1 MALDKKGKIYIGLTA
16 LVIALLVA
24 AEYSKPKEINWFPT
38 YTKHHKIPYGTYV
51 FHDQLERILNKGLL
65 KDVVIPPY
73 EQLKNES
80 FNGTYFFAN
89 DNINF
94 DEAELNSLLDWT
106 AKGNTLVVASSQ
118 FGDQIL
124 DTLGLD
130 QNIVSNFKNIE
141 NTFQVYLN
149 NKKLNKNTDTFIFD
163 KAHFIQYF
171 NKIDSVQTQVI
182 TSVNNANDTSTKN
195 NLHYPNTIKQSFGDG
210 TIILSLF
217 PQAFTN
223 YFILNSPNQDFTA
236 GIISYLDTSK
246 PIYYDNYYKTG
257 KKVSTSPMYVF
268 LNNDHLKWAYYIML
282 IGVLFYVIFEGKRK
296 QRAIPVV
303 QPLRNQTVD
312 FTRTIANMYYEN
324 GKAHEIATHK
334 IQHFL
339 EYIRTH
345 LHLDTN
351 TINDT
356 FITNL
361 AARSNNTIDDTQA
374 LFNSIDTISNQE
386 NTSAELLKKL
396 NTSIE
401 LFKSN
406 NEWKIKT

>member
-1 MALDKKGKIYIGLTA
+1 MDKKGKIYVGLTA
-16 LVIALLVA
+16 LVIILLVG
-24 AEYSKPKEINWFPT
+24 AEYSKPEEINWFPS
-38 YTKHHKIPYGTYV
+38 YTKHHKIPFGTYV
-51 FHDQLERILNKGLL
+51 FHDQLERIIGNENL
-65 KDVVIPPY
+65 KEVDRPPY
-73 EQLKNES
+73 EYLKN
-80 FNGTYFFAN
+80 NTIKGTYFFSNSA
-89 DNINF
+89 INF
-94 DEAELNSLLDWT
+94 DEAELHSLLEWT

-118 FGDQIL
+118 FGENIL

-130 QNIVSNFKNIE
+130 QNVISNFKNIE
-141 NTFQVYLN
+141 NTFQLHLN
-149 NKKLNKNTDTFIFD
+149 NKKLYKNTDAFIFD
-163 KAHFIQYF
+163 KANFIHYF
-171 NKIDSVQTQVI
+171 SKIDCLQTQVI
-182 TSVNNANDTSTKN
+182 ASVNNANDNPTIN
-195 NLHYPNTIKQSFGDG
+195 NPKYPNTIKQSFGEG

-223 YFILNSPNQDFTA
+223 YFILKSPNQYFTA
-236 GIISYLDTSK
+236 GIMSYLDTTE
-246 PIYYDNYYKTG
+246 PLYYDNYYKSG
-257 KKVSTSPMYVF
+257 KKVNTSPMHVF
-268 LNNDHLKWAYYIML
+268 LNNDHLKWAYYLML

-303 QPLRNQTVD
+303 EPLRNQTVD

-324 GKAHEIATHK
+324 GKNHDIATHK
-334 IQHFL
+334 IQHLL

-351 TINDT
+351 TINET

-361 AARSNNTIDDTQA
+361 AARSNNTIQDTQA
-374 LFNSIDTISNQE
+374 LFNTIETIANQE
-386 NTSAELLKKL
+386 KTSVELLQKL